1 MRVRGGPLVALLLTS
16 LSVIALAQA
25 ATPSGM
31 GFVGAHTVVRESFD
45 ETHSVALSPDASL
58 IATGTEGYVI
68 ISRISDRSIVER
80 ISVGDQVTALEFSPD
95 GEYLALGLR
104 SDALSGD
111 ALKVLFTD
119 DWREYEKTFANGKNP
134 SDISFSDAGDKILLQ
149 GQDKDVF
156 ELSFP
161 EFSILGHMTGHHLDD
176 ITCTDYGYGG
186 LIAVSGGLDGKIA
199 FWDLSDHSLSS
210 SIEFEDSEIVDCLF
224 NPSSSQVAIL
234 TDDGKVRSYW
244 LNGTLVEGSEL
255 DFLQA
260 KELKWSLNGNHLYV
274 LETNILPSLQRVRVN
289 DWIVDEFT
297 YIGHNVNGFDLS
309 DDEETLVISTGTV
322 HTSVYQSTYFQQG
335 FGEPGDDF
343 DQDGVPDVID
353 VDDDG
358 DGILDIYDLNC
369 SSSDCTKDP
378 HPNYMRN
385 IEFQVSDEELII
397 SDSISF
403 NRSDS
408 NALRNLTTS
417 LLSDDN
423 KISVDELTWMSTAMC
438 DNIRH
443 RDVIDQ
449 WHSMIEVEGS
459 QLSNG
464 TLSCEPVSGIS
475 SNDFSDFSHRATLTW
490 ITTFD
495 LSSAP
500 IAPYNITVKGIILA
514 PTGSSA
520 IIAPQF
526 PASIDFADL
535 NSENNR
541 IDLWNRNETIRIV
554 LMEELEEEGPG
565 LTGLVAS
572 FISDNFWIP
581 ISSFL
586 GIFIGIGL
594 IIKQNKDIS
603 NALIRGGREEDEE
616 GEDEE
621 DDYDESF
628 NDSNLYESEH
638 YEESDSADDESTWS
652 NESESMPPRPKRGPP
667 RKSTRRVAHEEYPIG
682 DSTPVKAR
690 RKRVSSKQP
699 IGSKRH
705 TLSESVE
712 LDYDYGQDG
721 VYHDGD
727 WDTEYDIYEQP
738 QTKVRKVRKVESVPE
753 LEAEES
759 KPEQKKGRRKVKR
772 RNNEKGK
779 ASSKAVDDDSIVAKK
794 VVTSKKRSSGSKKT
808 QDDGGKVSSDDE
820 DSAMDKALGMLT
832 GDSKD

>member
-1 MRVRGGPLVALLLTS
+1 MRIRGGPLVALLLTS
-16 LSVIALAQA
+16 LSIMALVQA

-31 GFVGAHTVVRESFD
+31 GFVGVHTAGQESFD
-45 ETHSVALSPDASL
+45 ETLSVALSPDGSL
-58 IATGTEGYVI
+58 LATGTEGYVV
-68 ISRISDRSIVER
+68 ISRMSDRSVIET
-80 ISVGDQVTALEFSPD
+80 ISVADHVTALEFSPN

-104 SDALSGD
+104 SDSLSGD
-111 ALKVLFTD
+111 ALRVLLTE
-119 DWREYEKTFANGKNP
+119 DWSVYEKSFANGKNP
-134 SDISFSDAGDKILLQ
+134 RDISFSDAGDKMLLQ
-149 GQDKDVF
+149 GQDGDIF

-199 FWDLSDHSLSS
+199 FWDLSDYSLSS
-210 SIEFEDSEIVDCLF
+210 SLDFEDSEIVDCLF

-234 TDDGKVRSYW
+234 TNDGKVRSYW
-244 LNGTLVEGSEL
+244 LNGSLVENSEL
-255 DFLQA
+255 DFIQA
-260 KELKWSLNGNHLYV
+260 KQLQWSHEGDHLYV

-289 DWIVDEFT
+289 DWVVDEFT

-309 DDEETLVISTGTV
+309 NDEDTLVTSTGTI
-322 HTSVYQSTYFQQG
+322 HSGVYQSTYFQQG

-343 DQDGVPDVID
+343 DQDGVPDHID

-358 DGILDIYDLNC
+358 DGILDIYDYSC

-378 HPNYMRN
+378 DPNYMRN
-385 IEFQVSDEELII
+385 IEFEVSNEELII

-403 NRSDS
+403 DRYDS

-475 SNDFSDFSHRATLTW
+475 SNDFGDLSLRATFTW
-490 ITTFD
+490 VTTFD

-500 IAPYNITVKGIILA
+500 IAPYNITVKGIIFA

-526 PASIDFADL
+526 PASIDFVDL
-535 NSENNR
+535 NAENNR
-541 IDLWNRNETIRIV
+541 IDLWNRNETTRIV

-572 FISDNFWIP
+572 FISDNYWIP
-581 ISSFL
+581 IISFL
-586 GIFIGIGL
+586 GILVGLGL
-594 IIKQNKDIS
+594 IIKQNKDIA
-603 NALIRGGREEDEE
+603 NALIRGERDEDDEE
-616 GEDEE
+616 EEE
-621 DDYDESF
+621 DDYDDESYD
-628 NDSNLYESEH
+628 DSYLDESE
-638 YEESDSADDESTWS
+638 YEEEDYDDDSTWS
-652 NESESMPPRPKRGPP
+652 SESESLPPRPKRGPP
-667 RKSTRRVAHEEYPIG
+667 RKSTRRVAHEEYPID
-682 DSTPVKAR
+682 DSPPVKAR

-699 IGSKRH
+699 IGSKRR

-727 WDTEYDIYEQP
+727 WDTEYDVYEPP
-738 QTKVRKVRKVESVPE
+738 QTKVRKVRKVENVPE
-753 LEAEES
+753 LEEEVP
-759 KPEQKKGRRKVKR
+759 KPEKKKGRRKVKR
-772 RNNEKGK
+772 RNNKKEKT
-779 ASSKAVDDDSIVAKK
+779 SSKAAVDDSIVAKK
-794 VVTSKKRSSGSKKT
+794 VVATKKRKTGVSKKP
-808 QDDGGKVSSDDE
+808 QDDGGKDSSDDE
-820 DSAMDKALGMLT
+820 ESAMDKALGMLT
-832 GDSKD
+832 GDKD